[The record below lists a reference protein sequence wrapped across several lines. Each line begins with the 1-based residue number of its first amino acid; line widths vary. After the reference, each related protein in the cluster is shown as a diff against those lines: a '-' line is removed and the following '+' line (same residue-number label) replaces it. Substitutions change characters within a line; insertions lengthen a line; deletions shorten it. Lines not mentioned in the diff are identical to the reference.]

1 MSSDK
6 EKDKYIPKIKTPKE
20 VIQNAISIIKA
31 EASGEQLGLKTR
43 YSGLNIALGKY
54 FRFRQVYAIAGLSG
68 HGKSTMLNSWIQDF
82 LNPELNLGKCKYPY
96 ILAHHC
102 FEMSPEDEEL
112 RKASAKLRVSYN
124 HLLSSQFN
132 KESGKYNSLSQQE
145 IQDVE
150 DVLTADVDK
159 PLYYFDE
166 PCELSQ
172 IGQNIVAAIDH
183 YRVKLFHDKELLKG
197 YLEHYARATD
207 NRVVL
212 TVDDINDPGDI
223 PRPKVVL
230 LIDHTLLLKQAKDE
244 YDILQTMRNLSKT
257 SIMLKKKGYMVF
269 FVGQFNNNIEKTDR
283 IRTPE
288 LHYPIK
294 SDIYAQGEIYNACDG
309 VFTIHQPELM
319 NILYFGKNQYA
330 TTNLV
335 QLQALKMRFGSV
347 GTIWLKN
354 ALDRGIFVNYPKD
367 ELKSKGEVN

>member
-1 MSSDK
+1 MSSNK
-6 EKDKYIPKIKTPKE
+6 QEYIPKIKTPKE
-20 VIQNAISIIKA
+20 VINNAIDIIKA

-43 YSGLNIALGKY
+43 YFKLNIALGKY

-68 HGKSTMLNSWIQDF
+68 HGKSTLLNAFIQDF

-124 HLLSSQFN
+124 YLLSSEFSNTSGEFN
-132 KESGKYNSLSQQE
+132 ILKKDEIEKVKEVLQQD
-145 IQDVE
+145 I
-150 DVLTADVDK
+150 DK

-166 PCELSQ
+166 PCELPQ
-172 IGQNIVAAIDH
+172 IGINIQYAIMDFKQ
-183 YRVKLFHDKELLKG
+183 KLFQDTQRLAQYLKHYIIASNG
-197 YLEHYARATD
+197 RINLEVR
-207 NRVVL
+207 
-212 TVDDINDPGDI
+212 DITKWEDI
-223 PRPKVVL
+223 PSPKVVL
-230 LIDHTLLLKQAKDE
+230 LIDHTLLLKQAKEE

-269 FVGQFNNNIEKTDR
+269 FVGQFNNNIEKAER
-283 IRTPE
+283 IKNPE
-288 LHYPIK
+288 MQYPIK

-319 NILYFGKNQYA
+319 GILFYGKNQYK
-330 TTNLV
+330 TDGLV
-335 QLQALKMRFGSV
+335 QLQALKMRFGNV

-354 ALDRGIFVNYPKD
+354 NLEKGVFTNYPS
-367 ELKSKGEVN
+367 EMLKSRGEEI